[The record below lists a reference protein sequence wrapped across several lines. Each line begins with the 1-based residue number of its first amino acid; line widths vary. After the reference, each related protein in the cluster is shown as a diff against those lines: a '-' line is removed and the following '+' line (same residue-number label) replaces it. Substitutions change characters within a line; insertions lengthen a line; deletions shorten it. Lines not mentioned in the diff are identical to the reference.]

1 MKTRRL
7 SFVFIRFSESGL
19 FNGLRPIQ
27 MEKIWCYLTVCA
39 IRLNSTSTPRRCP
52 GAGRIRLIG
61 TIITHNSGFGKKM
74 FGSYGFRPV
83 RSGVRIEEPICQP
96 GVKIPDPD
104 WSRTEPSH
112 AE

>member
-1 MKTRRL
+1 
-7 SFVFIRFSESGL
+7 
-19 FNGLRPIQ
+19 
-27 MEKIWCYLTVCA
+27 
-39 IRLNSTSTPRRCP
+39 
-52 GAGRIRLIG
+52 
-61 TIITHNSGFGKKM
+61 M

-83 RSGVRIEEPICQP
+83 RSGVGIEEPICQP